1 MLGAVLVKE
10 VSWRATFYLLLPFI
24 AGTAAL
30 QMWLLPAKKVTGDWK
45 MKVRSIDYVGCT
57 LSLVATTLLL
67 VRIVLLPHAVV
78 GCYY

>member
-1 MLGAVLVKE
+1 MLGAVLIKE

-45 MKVRSIDYVGCT
+45 MKVRSIDYVGCI

-67 VRIVLLPHAVV
+67 VRIVLLPHAI
-78 GCYY
+78 GECSH